1 MNAFNLIEKLSVL
14 NDHLKPWKV
23 MHKLSDILLLTICAV
38 IAGYDGWDE
47 IEDFGRERL
56 D

>member
-14 NDHLKPWKV
+14 NDHRQPWKV
-23 MHKLSDILLLTICAV
+23 MHKLSDILLLTICAA
-38 IAGYDGWDE
+38 IAGCDGWDE